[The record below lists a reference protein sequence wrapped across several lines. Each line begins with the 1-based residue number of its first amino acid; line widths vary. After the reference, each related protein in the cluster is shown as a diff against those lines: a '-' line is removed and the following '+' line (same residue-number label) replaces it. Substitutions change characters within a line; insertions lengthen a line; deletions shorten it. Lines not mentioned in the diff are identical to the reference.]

1 MSIAPGSF
9 HSDRFR
15 SGMATHGHVS
25 SAVSQRCYSLGRCRR
40 SGFAIPIPDAGP
52 AVSGGGRF
60 SYAFA
65 VVARQFHRS
74 FPHSSLPRSPGIRR
88 AGVCRRAGAH
98 SRSPATCPGGNPVL
112 ARGPRGARLC
122 LEGTPFPALRVCDAR
137 AAGHALRSPVRRVRF
152 PIRSCRY
159 CVCGFHFSH
168 VGFLPGWPRGAGP
181 FARVLRGFSWF
192 VRIGGVA
199 WSLDVAIM
207 TGSEGQSHD

>member
-1 MSIAPGSF
+1 MVAATVSF
-9 HSDRFR
+9 HSALRR

-40 SGFAIPIPDAGP
+40 SGSAIPIPKAGP

-98 SRSPATCPGGNPVL
+98 SRPPATCPGGNPVL
-112 ARGPRGARLC
+112 VRRPARGSAMPRGDSA
-122 LEGTPFPALRVCDAR
+122 PRVT
-137 AAGHALRSPVRRVRF
+137 GL
-152 PIRSCRY
+152 
-159 CVCGFHFSH
+159 
-168 VGFLPGWPRGAGP
+168 RGAVGRSFSAEP
-181 FARVLRGFSWF
+181 CPSASGFQSGFASIACAVSIFLMLVSSPGGRGVPGLLPACSAAFRVLCGSVGLRGHWMWRS
-192 VRIGGVA
+192 
-199 WSLDVAIM
+199 
-207 TGSEGQSHD
+207 